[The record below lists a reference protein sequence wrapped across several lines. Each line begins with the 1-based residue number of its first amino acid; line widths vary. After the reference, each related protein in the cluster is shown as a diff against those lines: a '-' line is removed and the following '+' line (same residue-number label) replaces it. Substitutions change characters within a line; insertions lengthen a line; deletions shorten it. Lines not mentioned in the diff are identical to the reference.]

1 MAEGIERTTAEKQK
15 ISGLLKQMHLFKGLD
30 DAALE
35 EIVDRLVTR
44 PVRSDERIFAEGQFA
59 ESFYIVLEGEVQ
71 ITRQVDKDEMIVI
84 ANMVKGDYFGEV
96 ALLNRTLRSG
106 EARAKTQTILL
117 EMNEENFQ
125 WMLDEFP
132 GVRRDLMR
140 IVSGYEIARRKR
152 FKWLGEDETIH
163 VLLRRDGWILA
174 YHLVGPAIVE
184 FLGVWALSESFLI
197 EMPILRFLGIIGTL
211 LGLAWGVWA
220 YVDWENDF
228 YIVTDKRVVYLEK
241 IVLLYDSIQE
251 APLETIQTVNVSTAN
266 FIERW
271 LGYGHVTVETFG
283 GKIQMRYVRD
293 PKSVET
299 ALKEYWDRVTI
310 FVKQVKEDE
319 IRKEVRK
326 RLGLEPPQK
335 MEAAP
340 ALKPAQAKPAAK
352 KGFLEDLLQIR
363 LVEGNVI
370 TYRKHWFVL
379 MAKIWPILLLLLLL
393 ILLTIAR
400 ALAVITFLTVEN
412 YVTAF
417 LAIFVFSSPYWIYQY
432 LDWRDDR
439 YQLTNRE
446 VIDLERK
453 PFQQEIRDSAP
464 LENILSIQHKRE
476 NIIQLIF
483 NFGTVAINAGSKEL
497 TFNNIYNPAAVQ
509 NEIFEHRLRRVNQMQ
524 TEKDRGSREHVEK
537 LVDVY
542 AEYLPEYLEKQ
553 QKENAEQDTEG

>member
-1 MAEGIERTTAEKQK
+1 MAEGIERTAAEKQK
-15 ISGLLKQMHLFKGLD
+15 IITLMKQMHLFKGLAD
-30 DAALE
+30 TALE
-35 EIVDRLVTR
+35 NIIARLVTR

-59 ESFYIVLEGEVQ
+59 ESFYIVLEGQVQ
-71 ITRQVDKDEMIVI
+71 ITRRVDKDETILI
-84 ANMVKGDYFGEV
+84 ANMISGDYFGEV

-106 EARAKTQTILL
+106 EARATTSTILL

-125 WMLDEFP
+125 WMLQEFP
-132 GVRRDLMR
+132 EVRRDLMR

-174 YHLVGPAIVE
+174 YHLVGPVIVGL
-184 FLGVWALSESFLI
+184 LGVWALSESFLI
-197 EMPILRFLGIIGTL
+197 EMPILRFLGVVGTV
-211 LGLAWGVWA
+211 LGLVWGVWA

-228 YIVTDKRVVYLEK
+228 YVVTDRRVVYLEK

-271 LGYGHVTVETFG
+271 LGYGHVTVDTFG

-293 PKSVET
+293 PKRVET
-299 ALKEYWDRVTI
+299 ALKEYWDRVTTY
-310 FVKQVKEDE
+310 VKQVKEEE
-319 IRKEVRK
+319 IRQEVRK

-335 MEAAP
+335 TAVVP
-340 ALKPAQAKPAAK
+340 TSKPAQAKPAAK

-363 LVEGNVI
+363 VVDGNVI
-370 TYRKHWFVL
+370 TYRKHWFIL
-379 MAKIWPILLLLLLL
+379 LAKIWPIVLFL
-393 ILLTIAR
+393 ILLVLLIIAR
-400 ALAVITFLTVEN
+400 ALAVITLLTVGDL
-412 YVTAF
+412 VITFFATIV
-417 LAIFVFSSPYWIYQY
+417 LSSPFWIYQY

-453 PFQQEIRDSAP
+453 PFQQEARDSAP
-464 LENILSIQHKRE
+464 LENILSIQYKRD
-476 NIIQLIF
+476 NIIKLIF
-483 NFGTVAINAGSKEL
+483 NFGTVAINAGTKEL
-497 TFNNIYNPAAVQ
+497 TFDNIYNPAAVQ
-509 NEIFEHRLRRVNQMQ
+509 NEIFEQRSRRVNQIQ
-524 TEKDRGSREHVEK
+524 ADKDRGSREHVEK

-542 AEYLPEYLEKQ
+542 AEYLPEYLEKK
-553 QKENAEQDTEG
+553 QKGNAEQDIEG